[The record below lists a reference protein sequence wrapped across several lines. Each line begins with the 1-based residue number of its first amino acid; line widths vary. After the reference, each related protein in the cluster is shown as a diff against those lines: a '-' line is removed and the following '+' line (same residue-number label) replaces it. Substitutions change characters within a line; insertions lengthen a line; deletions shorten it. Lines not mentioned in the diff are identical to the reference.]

1 MTRRPLGSGFSLL
14 ELLVATALGTLVALA
29 AALWLVH
36 VRGES
41 LVVAER
47 ARMQEAAALVRHLL
61 ARDLGMAGYL
71 GARMGRAAAGLED
84 DLGPFSRIPFPTR
97 PLYSGSPWFL
107 APSVAFYRLRD
118 RLPF

>member
-1 MTRRPLGSGFSLL
+1 MGISHSWAGTVAFSFDSLMHCGGKDDLYYAMGYCGSG
-14 ELLVATALGTLVALA
+14 V
-29 AALWLVH
+29 
-36 VRGES
+36 
-41 LVVAER
+41 
-47 ARMQEAAALVRHLL
+47 
-61 ARDLGMAGYL
+61 GMAGYL